1 MVKSVNEPEVDV
13 LCINHQEHPTLWL
26 SAACL
31 SGWYLKQVRFT
42 MIVHLIV
49 TKSLILRKKP

>member
-13 LCINHQEHPTLWL
+13 LCINHQERPTLWL

-31 SGWYLKQVRFT
+31 SGWYLKQVRFA